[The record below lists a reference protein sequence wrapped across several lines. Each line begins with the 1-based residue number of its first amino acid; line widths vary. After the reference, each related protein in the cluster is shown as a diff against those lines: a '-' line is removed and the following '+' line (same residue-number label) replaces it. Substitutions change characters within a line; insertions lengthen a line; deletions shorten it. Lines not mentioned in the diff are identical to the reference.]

1 MDNLR
6 RKVNALPKV
15 LNNAMEGATE
25 EITELVRAAAELRI
39 SSSMKAGSGELL
51 GSIKTEV
58 VIDSGGKLVGRVW
71 SDKEQAIYREFGTGP
86 NGQASSKDLP
96 EGVNPVYT
104 QTRWFIPAEEVVIDL
119 NEIYGMP
126 KITVQGKEFY
136 ITSGQPARPFLYPS
150 LKEILPQMPEIYK
163 EHVKKKLRE
172 FK

>member
-1 MDNLR
+1 MGVEIRGMDSLR

-71 SDKEQAIYREFGTGP
+71 SDKEQAV
-86 NGQASSKDLP
+86 KC
-96 EGVNPVYT
+96 
-104 QTRWFIPAEEVVIDL
+104 
-119 NEIYGMP
+119 MP
-126 KITVQGKEFY
+126 SF
-136 ITSGQPARPFLYPS
+136 
-150 LKEILPQMPEIYK
+150 
-163 EHVKKKLRE
+163 
-172 FK
+172 